1 MIATWLNGGC
11 DAPDRSHASGIL
23 KRVSSSE
30 YDDLLCRDE
39 KNITNVSNVSNL
51 PKRRKKNVNFSEI
64 ISCEKKRMIQQDNL
78 RQDVVSY
85 FKHKEDYLYY
95 LSNFSLQLQ
104 RRAACGYMDTESP
117 AGISKDQRK
126 KIIKWQFEVGH
137 RLAMSSEEI
146 MAALCLFERCLSH
159 RQYKYREAHMVSV
172 ICLALS
178 SKLGDLRD
186 NSETCIDALYN
197 NSIHVHGFTK
207 DKLIHAETEVMMLLD
222 FELVQPNTATFV
234 VIFLD
239 ELGIMQKSIYD
250 MCCLLAE
257 TFAVE
262 YESHQYLY
270 STVAETVVRIAI
282 KSLNVK
288 CENGEFF
295 KLLTSNPCCTKCLFD
310 IKKCISSCSD
320 ENIFETYHI
329 ASNTVLD
336 FNVPIAA

>member
-39 KNITNVSNVSNL
+39 KNIRNVSNL
-51 PKRRKKNVNFSEI
+51 PKRRNKNVNFSEI
-64 ISCEKKRMIQQDNL
+64 ISCEKKQMIQQDNL

-85 FKHKEDYLYY
+85 FKHKEDYFYY
-95 LSNFSLQLQ
+95 LSNFSLQFQ

-172 ICLALS
+172 ATIDHIS
-178 SKLGDLRD
+178 SKSR
-186 NSETCIDALYN
+186 LY
-197 NSIHVHGFTK
+197 
-207 DKLIHAETEVMMLLD
+207 EML
-222 FELVQPNTATFV
+222 N
-234 VIFLD
+234 
-239 ELGIMQKSIYD
+239 K
-250 MCCLLAE
+250 
-257 TFAVE
+257 
-262 YESHQYLY
+262 
-270 STVAETVVRIAI
+270 R
-282 KSLNVK
+282 
-288 CENGEFF
+288 
-295 KLLTSNPCCTKCLFD
+295 PCCSKFRAT
-310 IKKCISSCSD
+310 
-320 ENIFETYHI
+320 
-329 ASNTVLD
+329 
-336 FNVPIAA
+336 